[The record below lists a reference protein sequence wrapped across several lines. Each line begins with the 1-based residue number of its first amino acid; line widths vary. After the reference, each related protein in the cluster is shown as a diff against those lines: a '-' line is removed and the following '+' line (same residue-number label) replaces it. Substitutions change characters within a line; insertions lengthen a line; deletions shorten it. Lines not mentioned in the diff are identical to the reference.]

1 MQIISIDERT
11 AEKLCEQIKRDELQE
26 LLYEVLDEC
35 VEAYYAAGGG
45 IGTARSEDVD
55 HVKTILMTAITLWS
69 ANRVDK

>member
-1 MQIISIDERT
+1 MKTFQQIKI
-11 AEKLCEQIKRDELQE
+11 EKLRQQIKDDEIQE
-26 LLYEVLDEC
+26 LIYEVLDEC